1 MTAGSV
7 AAAVGRGLFAG
18 LAGTA
23 IMTVSS
29 TVEMML
35 RERESSAAPAEAV
48 SKVLG
53 LEFKSDE
60 DKERFGQIVHWGYGT
75 GWGAVRGL
83 LDALGIGGAS
93 ATIVHFS
100 AVWSAALVMLPSLDV
115 APPVTEWGG
124 EEIAID
130 GFHHL
135 VYAVATGVAYRLLRG
150 NETQL

>member
-1 MTAGSV
+1 MTAGAV
-7 AAAVGRGLFAG
+7 AAAVGKGLFAG

-29 TVEMML
+29 TIEMKL

-60 DKERFGQIVHWGYGT
+60 DKERFGQLAHWGYGT
-75 GWGAVRGL
+75 GWGAMRGL
-83 LDALGIGGAS
+83 LDTLGLGGAS

-100 AVWSAALVMLPSLDV
+100 AVWSAALVMLPALDV
-115 APPVTEWGG
+115 APPVDEWGS

-135 VYAVATGVAYRLLRG
+135 VYAVATGVAYSLLS
-150 NETQL
+150 NDET